1 VTFPDNSVRLTPSDR
16 RIIGEVVP
24 LQRQNGGALRVVG
37 YAAAGSGAGA
47 AQQIANFRVAL
58 DRANAVASA
67 LAQAGVA
74 PDQIIVE
81 TAPPTGESGVA
92 ANRAE
97 IFLEN

>member
-1 VTFPDNSVRLTPSDR
+1 VTFPDNSARLTPSDR
-16 RIIGEVVP
+16 RIVGEVVP

-37 YAAAGSGAGA
+37 YAAAGRGAGA
-47 AQQIANFRVAL
+47 AQQLAHFRMAL

-67 LAQAGVA
+67 LTQAGIA
-74 PDQIIVE
+74 PDQILVE
-81 TAPPTGESGVA
+81 TAPPTGETGVA